1 MGLEAVTKCLSKGTQ
16 LLDLVTK
23 DFKVAVLNIFTEWKK
38 IKRIKLCYNEL
49 INRYSHKRYKLE
61 TRARDKD
68 HPQEKEMQ
76 KSKMA
81 VWGGLT
87 YSCEKKRSEK
97 QKRKGKI
104 YSFKC
109 RVPKKSKERQESI
122 PEQSMQRNRGK

>member
-1 MGLEAVTKCLSKGTQ
+1 MREYKRDLELV
-16 LLDLVTK
+16 LLHQELTILGEDSFEILG
-23 DFKVAVLNIFTEWKK
+23 EKK
-38 IKRIKLCYNEL
+38 ISTIKCYNEL

-87 YSCEKKRSEK
+87 
-97 QKRKGKI
+97 
-104 YSFKC
+104 
-109 RVPKKSKERQESI
+109 
-122 PEQSMQRNRGK
+122 

>member
-23 DFKVAVLNIFTEWKK
+23 DFKIAVLNIFTEWKK

-81 VWGGLT
+81 VWGGIT
-87 YSCEKKRSEK
+87 NSCEKKRSKEK
-97 QKRKGKI
+97 RQDI
-104 YSFKC
+104 SSLIQS
-109 RVPKKSKERQESI
+109 SKE
-122 PEQSMQRNRGK
+122 EQGETRKHSRAINAKK